1 MTALAAVFASQGGIP
16 PVCPS
21 SRLTFIPPQRRRRV
35 VLGVA
40 WTCLVAAEMMPGSP
54 SGLGFLI
61 TQAYTVGRTDVVI
74 AGMVCI
80 GLTGAVL
87 NRSCSLVETRCFS
100 WKRAAR

>member
-35 VLGVA
+35 VPVLDVPCG
-40 WTCLVAAEMMPGSP
+40 CEMMPGSP